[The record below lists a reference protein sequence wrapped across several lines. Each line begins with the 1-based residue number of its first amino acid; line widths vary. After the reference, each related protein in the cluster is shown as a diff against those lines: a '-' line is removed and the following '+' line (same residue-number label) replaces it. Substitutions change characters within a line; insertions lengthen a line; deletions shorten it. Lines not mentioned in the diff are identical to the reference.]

1 MQHLPGRKEERGSR
15 KREEG
20 RKKEEENSKQWRAA
34 KPISVMIPAQPGK
47 SHLLTPSLPMATS
60 FNQEKHPHPQTW
72 YRQYHPRVSIL
83 KLTLAFMMTI
93 PPWQRKKKKFHFS
106 FHPSPV
112 SKKQVE
118 KTEIATSSCHSVSV
132 FLLGIEQSNLKRT
145 V

>member
-1 MQHLPGRKEERGSR
+1 MIQTVSPPSVHLEAHIGIHDDHPTLTKE
-15 KREEG
+15 
-20 RKKEEENSKQWRAA
+20 
-34 KPISVMIPAQPGK
+34 
-47 SHLLTPSLPMATS
+47 
-60 FNQEKHPHPQTW
+60 
-72 YRQYHPRVSIL
+72 
-83 KLTLAFMMTI
+83 
-93 PPWQRKKKKFHFS
+93 KKKHFHFS